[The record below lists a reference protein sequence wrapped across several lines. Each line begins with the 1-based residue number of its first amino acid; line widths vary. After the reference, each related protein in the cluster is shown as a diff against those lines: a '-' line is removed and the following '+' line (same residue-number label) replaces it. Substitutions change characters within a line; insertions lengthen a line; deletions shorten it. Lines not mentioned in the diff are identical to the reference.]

1 MVQGLAAVMLYST
14 LRLRQG
20 IHKIRILL
28 GMLRRDGGEVEG
40 QLLRGVEMLRRV
52 QMVVR
57 ERHKVIILHGQLFS
71 LVAAFQNE
79 FAN

>member
-1 MVQGLAAVMLYST
+1 MVQGLAAFMLYST

-52 QMVVR
+52 
-57 ERHKVIILHGQLFS
+57 
-71 LVAAFQNE
+71 
-79 FAN
+79 